1 MISALRLYA
10 DLVPLLSSWF
20 VEEWPEWYGP
30 GGRGNAVEDL
40 TDFAR
45 SESGLPVGF
54 VALEKSVPVG
64 VMALVDELARGK
76 TMEKILRQ

>member
-1 MISALRLYA
+1 
-10 DLVPLLSSWF
+10 LSSWF

>member
-1 MISALRLYA
+1 
-10 DLVPLLSSWF
+10 
-20 VEEWPEWYGP
+20 
-30 GGRGNAVEDL
+30 
-40 TDFAR
+40 
-45 SESGLPVGF
+45 VGF